1 MKINP
6 LYYTEK
12 CLSTFTSNMI
22 KNYYLG
28 LDTADICVILS
39 VLADGTLLNPMLIFK
54 VTIFRH

>member
-12 CLSTFTSNMI
+12 CLSTVASKMI

-54 VTIFRH
+54 VNIFRH